1 VSDEPDQ
8 ESKTEQATEKR
19 IRDSLEKGNIPFS
32 KEAVTLGSIAA
43 MLAASA
49 LVARHVAV
57 DLHAVLANGFERT
70 GLLRLESAGDAA
82 GLLSRLAVQTGG
94 ILVPMLLLLAFGGI
108 AGGSAQNMPSAN
120 LERLT
125 PKLERI
131 SPRKNFSQFYG
142 KAAVLEAAMMIVKL
156 IAAGGVA
163 YWTTTQLFGNVIQF
177 STSDPGLLLESIGAH
192 ANRILSSFTLLCIA
206 IAVLDVFMVRT
217 RWFKKLMMTRQEVKD
232 ELKQSEGD
240 PLVKQRMQLL
250 GRSRRRNRMMADVPK
265 ATMVVVNPTHYAV
278 AMRYVAAEGGAPV
291 VVTKGMDH
299 LALKIRRVCEENK
312 IPVVE
317 NPPLARALHKSV
329 PVGSMIPPEFY
340 RAVAEIIHFVELR
353 RRMKA

>member
-1 VSDEPDQ
+1 MSDETDQ
-8 ESKTEQATEKR
+8 ESKTEHATEKR

-49 LVARHVAV
+49 LIAQYATA
-57 DLHAVLANGFERT
+57 DLYSLLSTGFEHAGSIRI
-70 GLLRLESAGDAA
+70 ESPGDAS
-82 GLLSRLAVQTGG
+82 GLLSKLAVHVGV

-108 AGGSAQNMPSAN
+108 LGGSAQNMPSAN

-125 PKLERI
+125 PKFERI
-131 SPRKNFSQFYG
+131 SPKKNFSQFYG
-142 KAAVLEAAMMIVKL
+142 KAAALEAATTSVKL
-156 IAAGGVA
+156 AAAGGVA
-163 YWTTTQLFGNVIQF
+163 YWTTKQLFGNVIQF
-177 STSDPGLLLESIGAH
+177 SISDPSLLLGSIGAH
-192 ANRILSSFTLLCIA
+192 VNTILSSFTLLCIA
-206 IAVLDVFMVRT
+206 IAVLDVVMVRM
-217 RWFKKLMMTRQEVKD
+217 RWSKKLMMTRQEVKD

-250 GRSRRRNRMMADVPK
+250 GRSRRRGRMMADVPR
-265 ATMVVVNPTHYAV
+265 ATMVVVNPTHFAV

-291 VVTKGMDH
+291 VVAKGMDH
-299 LALKIRRVCEENK
+299 LALKIREVCEENR
-312 IPVVE
+312 IPIVE

-329 PVGSMIPPEFY
+329 AVGSMIPAEFY